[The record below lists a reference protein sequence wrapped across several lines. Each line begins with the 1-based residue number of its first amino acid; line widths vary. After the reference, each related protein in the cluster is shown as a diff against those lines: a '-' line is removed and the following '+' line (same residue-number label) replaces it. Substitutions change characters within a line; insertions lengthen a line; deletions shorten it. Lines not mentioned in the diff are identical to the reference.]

1 MIAAPGTATSQRW
14 HGEAIIADTLRR
26 GPEVKLESTDGRW
39 RFSRWRQFVGSY
51 ALPGLP
57 DPIFVVQL
65 GGKTNVRMWDRDG
78 WSDSTSY
85 PGSAT
90 IVPAT
95 MQTRWLVDG
104 ELDVVTLSIDS
115 DDLRS
120 ASVLD
125 QFSQLRFAFN
135 DPLGTALSRQ
145 ILAELYEP
153 ESGARDIYVSSLI
166 DALKAHMLRGPA
178 KTTEMEFPVSAFSS
192 YRIHHLMNA
201 IREHPE
207 AEHSLEDMAMQ
218 AGITPSHL
226 CRVFRRATNL
236 TPHQFVLKTRLERA
250 QQLLS
255 QSDAPMNSIAELL
268 GFSSQSSFNRAFRKF
283 TGETPSFYRNRRDA
297 GFPAGGE

>member
-1 MIAAPGTATSQRW
+1 MMAECNIASPSVW

-26 GPEVKLESTDGRW
+26 GPEVSLESSDGRW

-57 DPIFVVQL
+57 DPLFVVQL
-65 GGKTNVRMWDRDG
+65 AGKANVRTWDRDG
-78 WSDSTSY
+78 WSEDAAY
-85 PGSAT
+85 PGAAT

-104 ELDVVTLSIDS
+104 ELDVITLSIDS
-115 DDLRS
+115 EELRS

-125 QFSQLRFAFN
+125 QFSRMRFAFN
-135 DPLGTALSRQ
+135 DPLGSALSRQ

-153 ESGARDIYVSSLI
+153 ESGARDLYVASLI

-178 KTTEMEFPVSAFSS
+178 RTTTADFPVSAFSS
-192 YRIHHLMNA
+192 YRIHHM
-201 IREHPE
+201 IDTIQRHPE
-207 AEHSLEDMAMQ
+207 AEHSLEKMAAE

-226 CRVFRRATNL
+226 CRVFRKATNM

-250 QQLLS
+250 QQMLA
-255 QSDAPMNSIAELL
+255 QSDAPMNVIAELL
-268 GFSSQSSFNRAFRKF
+268 GFGSQSSFNRAFLKF
-283 TGETPSFYRNRRDA
+283 CGETPSRYRSGRTSI
-297 GFPAGGE
+297 ELS